1 MPSPFPGMDPYL
13 EGSHWVDVHSQLCAE
28 IARQLAPRLR
38 PRYVALTNK
47 RFILDTPEDV
57 AIAPRS
63 VYPDTG
69 VTQVSTAILPQTPA
83 GASEAPL
90 HLATVMPE
98 RVPQVSVEIRDTAQR
113 RLVTAIEVLSPVN
126 KRGQGRAEYLRK
138 RRGVLLSD
146 AHLIE
151 IDLLRQGRRVPM
163 RQALPSVPYFVLV
176 GRAEKRPIVDVWPIA
191 LDQPLP
197 SIPIPLLLGDA
208 DTFLD
213 LQHALTTVYDLI
225 GYDLVVD
232 YQRPPEVALPLEA
245 AAWAEAR
252 LQDRSKAKSG

>member
-1 MPSPFPGMDPYL
+1 
-13 EGSHWVDVHSQLCAE
+13 
-28 IARQLAPRLR
+28 
-38 PRYVALTNK
+38 
-47 RFILDTPEDV
+47 
-57 AIAPRS
+57 
-63 VYPDTG
+63 
-69 VTQVSTAILPQTPA
+69 
-83 GASEAPL
+83 
-90 HLATVMPE
+90 MPE
-98 RVPQVSVEIRDTAQR
+98 RVPQVSVEIHDTTQR

-138 RRGVLLSD
+138 RRGIMLSD

-176 GRAEKRPIVDVWPIA
+176 GRAENRPILDVWPIA

-197 SIPIPLLLGDA
+197 IIPIPLLPGDA

-213 LQHALTTVYDLI
+213 LQQAFTTVYDLV
-225 GYDLVVD
+225 GYDLIVD
-232 YQRPPEVALPLEA
+232 YQRPPEVSLPPEI

-252 LQDRSKAKSG
+252 LRGWKARM